1 MKKRKRIHINPT
13 TFETYQTRCKPRPR
27 LAKPCD
33 RSTCGLPT
41 PSLTGSHLILLKE
54 STSGL
59 DSERSERVSENK
71 IDTSLSMDILWTA
84 GNLED
89 GNEWVTWQY
98 IFSIEQAG
106 DERWEKNQ
114 LSTEKSFTDYML
126 SPHRSKAIFGTRVER
141 DTCDYWREYES
152 IQGTN

>member
-59 DSERSERVSENK
+59 DSERSERVSEKKLTLLCPWIFCEPPETWKMVMNESLGSTFFLSNK
-71 IDTSLSMDILWTA
+71 PVMTLREEPVIDRK
-84 GNLED
+84 
-89 GNEWVTWQY
+89 V
-98 IFSIEQAG
+98 F
-106 DERWEKNQ
+106 
-114 LSTEKSFTDYML
+114 
-126 SPHRSKAIFGTRVER
+126 HRLYAIAT
-141 DTCDYWREYES
+141 
-152 IQGTN
+152 QK